1 MHLEASAMR
10 LLFRLTVLMI
20 PFIFLLTSGC
30 QKAPPPP
37 LTEVAAVKAS
47 SIPAKPDAE
56 AWNAAPEF
64 VAKLIPQDLV
74 EPRLM
79 SPSTAEVRVRAIRT
93 DREIAFRLEWS
104 DATRN
109 DLADPGKFCDACAIQ
124 LPQKFEPTV
133 PAPQMGETNK
143 TVEITYWNAGW
154 QAKVEGRGDAITDI
168 YPNATVDHY
177 PFDAKSL
184 EKGSPQQQEMAKRY
198 APARALG
205 NMMAGP
211 RDTPVQDLIAEGP
224 GTIAP
229 TASAGSKGCGLWTV
243 KGWTVVISRR
253 LPEGIAA
260 AGNPQIAFAVWDG
273 AKEEV
278 GAKKMRTAWINL
290 NVKEKP

>member
-1 MHLEASAMR
+1 MR
-10 LLFRLTVLMI
+10 PLYRFVVISISFT
-20 PFIFLLTSGC
+20 FLLPAGC
-30 QKAPPPP
+30 QKTPPPP

-47 SIPAKPDAE
+47 SIPAKSDAA

-64 VAKLIPQDLV
+64 VAKLILQDLV

-79 SPSTAEVRVRAIRT
+79 TASTPEVRVRAIRT
-93 DREIAFRLEWS
+93 DREIAFRLEWE

-109 DLADPGKFCDACAIQ
+109 DLADPGNFCDACAIQ

-133 PAPQMGETNK
+133 PAPQMGEAGK

-205 NMMAGP
+205 NAMAGP
-211 RDTPVQDLIAEGP
+211 RDTPVQDLIADGP
-224 GTIAP
+224 GTITPA
-229 TASAGSKGCGLWTV
+229 AANGSKGSGQRTA
-243 KGWTVVISRR
+243 KGWAVVLSRR

-260 AGNPQIAFAVWDG
+260 AANPQIAFAVWDG

-278 GAKKMRTAWINL
+278 GAKKMRTAWINF
-290 NVKEKP
+290 NVKDQP